1 MWPGEIPNALAKVVM
16 ATFALGENMELD
28 LETKLSRNPAL
39 ESIDSTALTE
49 EQQKALNQHMV
60 SCCPSLP
67 L

>member
-1 MWPGEIPNALAKVVM
+1 MWPGEIPNALVVT
-16 ATFALGENMELD
+16 ATFAENMELD

-67 L
+67 PSLSS